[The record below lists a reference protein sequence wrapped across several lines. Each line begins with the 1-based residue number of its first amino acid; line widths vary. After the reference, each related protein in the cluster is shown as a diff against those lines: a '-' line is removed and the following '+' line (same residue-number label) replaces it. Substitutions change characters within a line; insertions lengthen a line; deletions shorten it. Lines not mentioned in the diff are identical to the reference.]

1 MKKKKKSASR
11 RGGGVLPIDTYS
23 LMGDP
28 DNHAPIT
35 TLAGQAGEVVRMAD
49 VVVAVFEAVKGTAP
63 TPPLWIHLKPCF
75 RA

>member
-28 DNHAPIT
+28 
-35 TLAGQAGEVVRMAD
+35 ESS
-49 VVVAVFEAVKGTAP
+49 
-63 TPPLWIHLKPCF
+63 TPRARALPLYPKPCF
-75 RA
+75 FRQG